1 MNILKIYS
9 NREIMLTDMKEFAR
23 NNPDSTFRSRYDTV
37 KLYNGTLVIFRVIR
51 DDHDWHTVAGLEV
64 QCLDVSPTAHVDAQT
79 ISFLMSR
86 VRGF

>member
-51 DDHDWHTVAGLEV
+51 DDRDWHTVAGLEV
-64 QCLDVSPTAHVDAQT
+64 QCLDVSPTARIDAET
-79 ISFLMSR
+79 INFLMSR